1 MGERELERERLRK
14 RDREKVSSAI
24 MRCTVFCFRLFV
36 VALAIESFAV
46 AATAATA
53 AATNATAGHNVS

>member
-1 MGERELERERLRK
+1 
-14 RDREKVSSAI
+14 
-24 MRCTVFCFRLFV
+24 MRCTVFCFRLFF

-53 AATNATAGHNVS
+53 AATNATAGHNVL